1 MTSAYLA
8 VGLQSDDIWV
18 DDVVSVT
25 LEDREIGNANEFVKF
40 EVLGEPVPVGTR
52 GRFVCGIS
60 EGHLYVWGS
69 VVSTRF
75 RSDREERIFVV
86 ESSHAP
92 TLVRDGT
99 LRACEVVE

>member
-8 VGLQSDDIWV
+8 VGLQPDDIWV

-25 LEDREIGNANEFVKF
+25 LENKEIGSANEFVKF
-40 EVLGEPVPVGTR
+40 VVLGEPVPAGTR

-75 RSDREERIFVV
+75 RSDSEERVFVV
-86 ESSHAP
+86 ESSDAP
-92 TLVRDGT
+92 TLVIDGT
-99 LRACEVVE
+99 LRTCEVAE